1 MVMDCHEI
9 LREFS
14 NYLDGNVDP
23 ALREQVEAHLS
34 QCRHCAAFYDSA
46 RNVVVLIAD
55 ERTFALPAG
64 FRQRLRSRLSQEIG
78 A

>member
-1 MVMDCHEI
+1 MVIDCHEI

-14 NYLDGNVDP
+14 NYLDGEVDP
-23 ALREQVEAHLS
+23 VLREQVEAHLS

-46 RNVVVLIAD
+46 RNLVVLIAD
-55 ERTFALPAG
+55 ERTFTLPAG
-64 FRQRLRSRLSQEIG
+64 FRARLHARLADEIK

>member
-1 MVMDCHEI
+1 MDCHEI

-14 NYLDGNVDP
+14 NYLDGELDP
-23 ALREQVEAHLS
+23 ALREQVEAHLA

-46 RNVVVLIAD
+46 HNVVVLIAD
-55 ERTFALPAG
+55 ERTYALPAG
-64 FRQRLRSRLSQEIG
+64 FRQRLHARLAEEIQ

>member
-1 MVMDCHEI
+1 MDCHVI

-14 NYLDGNVDP
+14 NYLEGDP
-23 ALREQVEAHLS
+23 DPVLREQVEAHLS

-46 RNVVVLIAD
+46 RNIVVLIAD

-64 FRQRLRSRLSQEIG
+64 FRERLHARLAGDIK